1 MTLKCKSEFTTC
13 MLAII
18 IYLLRT
24 IIFLQGCYKKTL
36 ELLRNNLL
44 IIGAIGVAV
53 AVVQVNAEYM

>member
-1 MTLKCKSEFTTC
+1 

-24 IIFLQGCYKKTL
+24 IMFLQGCYKKTL

-53 AVVQVNAEYM
+53 AVVQVNAQYM

>member
-1 MTLKCKSEFTTC
+1 MTLKCKSEFITC

-18 IYLLRT
+18 IYLLQT